1 MTKILYYMFIS
12 FKLDITVIIYFSSYI
27 SSLVA
32 TSLFAIWNEA
42 LGEKYNYFQRHQDNI
57 IYFRLTIAF
66 WIACIIF
73 GVGSS
78 VYFYNNVGKRKRR
91 DRESMFSN
99 CIEQDSPIRTS
110 SPVAQQG
117 NYLIVLIKGIFIIS
131 LKIIEK

>member
-1 MTKILYYMFIS
+1 M
-12 FKLDITVIIYFSSYI
+12 KLWLKLKDDEIIYFSSNVL
-27 SSLVA
+27 SLLA

-78 VYFYNNVGKRKRR
+78 VYFYNNIGQRKRR

-117 NYLIVLIKGIFIIS
+117 NYFTLLLKGILKIS
-131 LKIIEK
+131 LILKK